1 MLRPDSTLL
10 TGKVA
15 VVSGGGDGIGKA
27 TATTLAAFG
36 AKVVVA
42 EINPKFAD
50 AAVAEIKENG
60 GEARAS
66 VTDVQDEGQVKKLVD
81 LTQSTYGGVDILVN
95 NVGTSFMLRKEF
107 LQNTPAEW
115 DKLYNINLR
124 HIFVCTAAFAP
135 GMIARGKGGSII
147 NVSTVEAF
155 RGIPGGAVYS
165 AFKGAITSFTKSVA
179 LELGW
184 HRIRV
189 NTIAPD
195 KTQTEQTRYDRRFP
209 PEVRHMIPVWI
220 PIGKIAM
227 PDDIAGVALFL
238 ASDLSNFVTGTTIHA
253 DGGTLAAGGWY
264 RKEDGT
270 WTNTPA
276 KI

>member
-1 MLRPDSTLL
+1 MLRPSDTMLA
-10 TGKVA
+10 GKVA
-15 VVSGGGDGIGKA
+15 VVTGGGEGIGKGIS
-27 TATTLAAFG
+27 TTFAAFG
-36 AKVVVA
+36 AKVVVS
-42 EINPKFAD
+42 EINPQRANST
-50 AAVAEIKENG
+50 VAEIKSDG
-60 GEARAS
+60 GDAIAS
-66 VTDVQDEGQVKKLVD
+66 IVDVRNEVEVEKMAELAY
-81 LTQSTYGGVDILVN
+81 SAYGHVDILVN
-95 NVGTSFMLRKEF
+95 NVGDSFFLRKEF
-107 LQNTPAEW
+107 LDNTLAEW
-115 DKLYNINLR
+115 DALYNINLR
-124 HIFVCTAAFAP
+124 HVFLCTRAVVP
-135 GMIARGKGGSII
+135 KMIARGKGGSII
-147 NVSTVEAF
+147 NISTVEAF

-165 AFKGAITSFTKSVA
+165 AFKGAITSFSKSLA

-184 HRIRV
+184 HHIRV

-195 KTQTEQTRYDRRFP
+195 KTQTEMTRYDKRFP

-238 ASDLSNFVTGTTIHA
+238 ASDLSAFVTGTTVHA